1 MYVTDFFV
9 SKYRAQSNQ
18 ISNKQQSLNFE
29 VKESEVKNFTTFLR
43 VLKPKSLSKNEKHF
57 SLLFSSATCYLYR
70 RIFFLPSTRTG
81 RPLNDDELFV
91 VEEVVVF
98 LLIQEQLA
106 VIIHVYRDGGD

>member
-1 MYVTDFFV
+1 MIWFQKQKRVGVPKQSAHVQHVQNVPQKQPLQKKLLV
-9 SKYRAQSNQ
+9 S
-18 ISNKQQSLNFE
+18 
-29 VKESEVKNFTTFLR
+29 
-43 VLKPKSLSKNEKHF
+43 LKKRKALF
-57 SLLFSSATCYLYR
+57 SFLLFRSCYLYR

-81 RPLNDDELFV
+81 RPLNDNELFV